1 MNVEA
6 VETVRS
12 VDLTAA
18 DFLVTADEFV
28 RRCAKAVGLNDL
40 SPVEVNVLSDAIQKG
55 KHRLDILDI
64 LMSKVD
70 PEDPRLTRPNPK
82 FVMREVDSF
91 IIADLLEKYA
101 PDDDREFARFAIDRI
116 LGGNPTDDELDAA
129 QGELWLKP
137 DRRAFLEGPR
147 GAENGP
153 RPNAPRYPHAPPR
166 GKSGGIHRLGGVAVQ
181 PAGQKHVV
189 VVRHEP
195 GVGWTAAANVQVSVA
210 DVEQVGWKTRE
221 GWVIAGPKQQF
232 PPGLWR
238 LDVHIL
244 QPEDAVIVL
253 DVVANAGIDILAK
266 ATLLGPARFSVRVDI
281 RDWHHFIELR
291 LFKPRQPEA
300 AHRLDIRNLSFTR
313 LS

>member
-1 MNVEA
+1 MSLEA

-28 RRCAKAVGLNDL
+28 RRCAKAVGLSDL
-40 SPVEVNVLSDAIQKG
+40 SPVEVQALSDAIQKG
-55 KHRLDILDI
+55 KHRLDIVDI
-64 LMSKVD
+64 LIAKVD

-91 IIADLLEKYA
+91 VIADLLEKYA
-101 PDDDREFARFAIDRI
+101 PDDDREFARFAIERI
-116 LGGNPTDDELDAA
+116 LGGNPADEELDAA
-129 QGELWLKP
+129 QGQLWLKP
-137 DRRAFLEGPR
+137 DRGAFLEGLAARKMSR
-147 GAENGP
+147 GQRAEISA
-153 RPNAPRYPHAPPR
+153 RAPA
-166 GKSGGIHRLGGVAVQ
+166 GETGGIRRLGGGTVEPV
-181 PAGQKHVV
+181 GQKHIV

-195 GVGWTAAANVQVSVA
+195 GIGWTAAANVQVSVA
-210 DVEQVGWKTRE
+210 DVEKGGWRTHE
-221 GWVIAGPKQQF
+221 GWVVAGPKQPF

-244 QPEDAVIVL
+244 QPEEAVIVL
-253 DVVANAGIDILAK
+253 DVVANAGIDVLAK

>member
-12 VDLTAA
+12 VDLTAE

-40 SPVEVNVLSDAIQKG
+40 SPVEVHTLSEAIRKG
-55 KHRLDILDI
+55 KHRLDIVDI
-64 LMSKVD
+64 LIAKVD

-91 IIADLLEKYA
+91 VIADLMEKYA
-101 PDDDREFARFAIDRI
+101 PDDDREFARFAIERI
-116 LGGNPTDDELDAA
+116 LGGNAADDELDAA
-129 QGELWLKP
+129 QGELWLRP
-137 DRRAFLEGPR
+137 DRRAFLGELAARKMSR
-147 GAENGP
+147 GQRAEISARAAAGET
-153 RPNAPRYPHAPPR
+153 
-166 GKSGGIHRLGGVAVQ
+166 SQIHRLGGVAVQ
-181 PAGQKHVV
+181 PAGQTRV

-195 GVGWTAAANVQVSVA
+195 GVGWTAAANVQVSVT
-210 DVEQVGWKTRE
+210 DVEKDGWKTHE
-221 GWVIAGPKQQF
+221 GWVVAGPKQPF

-253 DVVANAGIDILAK
+253 DVVANAGIDVLAK

-300 AHRLDIRNLSFTR
+300 AQRLDIRNLSFTR

>member
-116 LGGNPTDDELDAA
+116 LGGNTTDDELDAA

-137 DRRAFLEGPR
+137 DRRAFLEGLAARKMGR
-147 GAENGP
+147 GQRAEISARAATGEI
-153 RPNAPRYPHAPPR
+153 
-166 GKSGGIHRLGGVAVQ
+166 GGIHRLAGAAVE
-181 PAGQKHVV
+181 PAGRKHVV

-253 DVVANAGIDILAK
+253 DVVANAGIDVLAK

>member
-6 VETVRS
+6 AETVKS

-40 SPVEVNVLSDAIQKG
+40 SPVEVHLLSDAIQKG
-55 KHRLDILDI
+55 KHRLDIVDI
-64 LMSKVD
+64 LISKVD
-70 PEDPRLTRPNPK
+70 PEDPRLARPNPK

-116 LGGNPTDDELDAA
+116 LGGNATDEQLDAA

-137 DRRAFLEGPR
+137 DRRAFLEGLAARRMSR
-147 GAENGP
+147 GQRAEISARAAAGDID
-153 RPNAPRYPHAPPR
+153 
-166 GKSGGIHRLGGVAVQ
+166 GIHRLGGATVQ
-181 PAGQKHVV
+181 PAGQKHIV

-195 GVGWTAAANVQVSVA
+195 GIGWTAAANVQVSVA
-210 DVEQVGWKTRE
+210 DVDKAGWKTHE
-221 GWVIAGPKQQF
+221 GWVVAGPKQPF
-232 PPGLWR
+232 APGLWR
-238 LDVHIL
+238 LDVHIV

>member
-1 MNVEA
+1 ME
-6 VETVRS
+6 
-12 VDLTAA
+12 
-18 DFLVTADEFV
+18 
-28 RRCAKAVGLNDL
+28 
-40 SPVEVNVLSDAIQKG
+40 
-55 KHRLDILDI
+55 
-64 LMSKVD
+64 
-70 PEDPRLTRPNPK
+70 
-82 FVMREVDSF
+82 
-91 IIADLLEKYA
+91 
-101 PDDDREFARFAIDRI
+101 
-116 LGGNPTDDELDAA
+116 
-129 QGELWLKP
+129 
-137 DRRAFLEGPR
+137 
-147 GAENGP
+147 
-153 RPNAPRYPHAPPR
+153 
-166 GKSGGIHRLGGVAVQ
+166 
-181 PAGQKHVV
+181 
-189 VVRHEP
+189 
-195 GVGWTAAANVQVSVA
+195 
-210 DVEQVGWKTRE
+210 TRE